1 MTDQPLDF
9 DHPPTD
15 PVALARNWFA
25 CADRESGLPNPN
37 AMTLATVGENGQPS
51 ARIVLLKGFD
61 ERGAVF
67 FTNRQSMKGRELAA
81 NPHAALVFHW
91 DPLERQIRITGRVE
105 VLSSEEDDAYFA
117 SRGRGSRIGA
127 WASQQSAELSSRSE
141 LEERVREFETR
152 FADGEVPRPPHWG
165 GFRVSLDSIEFW
177 QGLPSRLH
185 DRVVYIAN
193 DEGWTTRRMQP

>member
-1 MTDQPLDF
+1 MQPLDF
-9 DHPPTD
+9 DNPPAEPLPMLQAWLD
-15 PVALARNWFA
+15 HAVSS
-25 CADRESGLPNPN
+25 SGLPNPN

-165 GFRVSLDSIEFW
+165 GFRVSLDRIEFW

>member
-25 CADRESGLPNPN
+25 CADRETGLPNPN

-165 GFRVSLDSIEFW
+165 GFRVSLDRIEFW